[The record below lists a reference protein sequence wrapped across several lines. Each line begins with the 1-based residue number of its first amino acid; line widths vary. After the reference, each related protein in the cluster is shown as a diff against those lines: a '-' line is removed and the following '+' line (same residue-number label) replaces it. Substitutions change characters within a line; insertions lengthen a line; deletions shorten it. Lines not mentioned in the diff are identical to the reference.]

1 MGAGPNR
8 AGQPAVPR
16 RHAVR
21 LEPFLNQKHLKAE
34 NESRCPTQAFSCL
47 KPARAQPTGGV
58 VGSVRECALRHRQA
72 SHAYVRL
79 CPRVVVHPLA
89 PPGEQRLSSAVRER
103 RPASK
108 QTEQVIVT
116 ETSPATRFNG
126 APPFSPDVGERW
138 ETTGPCRGAFCIRT

>member
-1 MGAGPNR
+1 MHYHADLEWVRTAFRNFSR
-8 AGQPAVPR
+8 TVV
-16 RHAVR
+16 AVR

-34 NESRCPTQAFSCL
+34 NESRCLTQAFSCL

-103 RPASK
+103 
-108 QTEQVIVT
+108 
-116 ETSPATRFNG
+116 
-126 APPFSPDVGERW
+126 
-138 ETTGPCRGAFCIRT
+138 